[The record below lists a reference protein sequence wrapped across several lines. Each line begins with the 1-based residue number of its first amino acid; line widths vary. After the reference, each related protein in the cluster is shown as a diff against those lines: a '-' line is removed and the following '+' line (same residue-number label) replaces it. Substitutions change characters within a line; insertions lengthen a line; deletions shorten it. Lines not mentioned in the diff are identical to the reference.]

1 MSISTLLGFLSLVG
15 WVIAAGG
22 AFLAVS
28 SASRRQGVRS
38 SLILALVGIVIGVLF
53 FLFSAGVVEIAPD
66 QVAVVFEQIGGDPKL
81 NSLAAVPLGPG
92 VHIIVPVLNVP
103 TIYSTRINT
112 YTMSMT
118 PAEGQV
124 NGDDSIKARTKD
136 GQEVSLD
143 VSVLY
148 GVSPTAANLVQIKWQ
163 DRYQN
168 DFVRPTT
175 RSAVLT
181 IVASYSVEE
190 VYGAT
195 RNEIQQKIKESLL
208 QQFTDNGLILSDFLI
223 RNVTFSDEYIK
234 AVEAKVVAQQDA
246 DRAVLEADKLRT
258 QAKGQADAAVLSAQ
272 GESDAIAARAKG
284 QADATRLAA
293 QAEADALGLINTQ
306 ISKNPALI
314 EYEYIQKLGSDVKMV
329 LLPSNS
335 PFLFDMQSLIN
346 QTKTDSGSSPTTS
359 SSPASSSATPT
370 TPSAPTAS
378 PTPATP

>member
-38 SLILALVGIVIGVLF
+38 GLILAAVGVLVGILF
-53 FLFSAGVVEIAPD
+53 FLFSAGVVEVAPD
-66 QVAVVFEQIGGDPKL
+66 QIAVVFQQVGGDPKL

-118 PAEGQV
+118 TAEGQV
-124 NGDDSIKARTKD
+124 GGDDSVKARTKD
-136 GQEVSLD
+136 GQEVSID

-148 GVSPTAANLVQIKWQ
+148 GISPTAANQIHIKWQ
-163 DRYQN
+163 NRYEN

-175 RSAVLT
+175 RSAVRT
-181 IVASYSVEE
+181 IIASYSVEE
-190 VYGAT
+190 IYGAA
-195 RNEIQQKIKESLL
+195 RSEIQQKIHDLL
-208 QQFTDNGLILSDFLI
+208 VQPFNENGLILSDFLI
-223 RNVTFSDEYIK
+223 RNVTFSPEYIK
-234 AVEAKVVAQQDA
+234 AVEAKVVAQQDSE
-246 DRAVLEADKLRT
+246 RAVLEANKLRT
-258 QAKGQADAAVLSAQ
+258 QAKGQADAAVLAAQ
-272 GESDAIAARAKG
+272 GDSDAISSRAKG

-293 QAEADALGLINTQ
+293 QAESDALALINAQ

-314 EYEYIQKLGSDVKMV
+314 QYTYIQKLAPDVKLV
-329 LLPSNS
+329 LIPSNS

-346 QTKTDSGSSPTTS
+346 QTNAVPATSTTPAVNATPVVPGPT
-359 SSPASSSATPT
+359 ATPT
-370 TPSAPTAS
+370 S
-378 PTPATP
+378 P